1 MRRFSIVY
9 VAGDIMKEQKITIK
23 VKIGAKKVLK
33 GIGLA
38 LIGAGVAFV
47 VGYFFFIGGM
57 V

>member
-1 MRRFSIVY
+1 
-9 VAGDIMKEQKITIK
+9 MKEQKITIK

-38 LIGAGVAFV
+38 FIGAGVAFF